1 MSDKKKI
8 IGTRGKKERIC
19 NPASATTTDNI
30 LNKVFIRFLFF

>member
-1 MSDKKKI
+1 MSDKNKLRES
-8 IGTRGKKERIC
+8 GGEKETIC